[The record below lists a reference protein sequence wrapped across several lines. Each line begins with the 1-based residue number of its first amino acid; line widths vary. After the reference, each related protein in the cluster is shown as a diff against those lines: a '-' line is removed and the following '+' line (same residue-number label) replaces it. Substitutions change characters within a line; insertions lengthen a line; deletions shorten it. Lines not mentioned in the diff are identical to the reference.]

1 MENYARAKAVL
12 FGRCDVGVLNADDP
26 YCSRMLEGAACR
38 SILTSEQ
45 AGKGDLVAQNLRLGP
60 DQVSFDLL
68 AGEKTLPVRVGIP
81 GLFTAYNALT
91 VLGLA
96 QALGL
101 PLEQSAEALGRV
113 QGVKGR
119 IEVVPTPGTG
129 FTVLIDYA
137 HTPDGLENIL
147 RSARGFAR
155 AGWWQFL
162 VAAATGTGKSD
173 R

>member
-1 MENYARAKAVL
+1 M
-12 FGRCDVGVLNADDP
+12 
-26 YCSRMLEGAACR
+26 
-38 SILTSEQ
+38 
-45 AGKGDLVAQNLRLGP
+45 AQNLRLGP

-119 IEVVPTPGTG
+119 IEVVPTRGLALQCSSTM
-129 FTVLIDYA
+129 LIRQIA
-137 HTPDGLENIL
+137 
-147 RSARGFAR
+147 
-155 AGWWQFL
+155 
-162 VAAATGTGKSD
+162 
-173 R
+173 